1 MHSLLERIKAGT
13 LWDFHGGIHPADNKL
28 QSSQSPVVDAGLPP
42 RLIIPLRQHAG
53 PAGDLLVQVGDKVK
67 KGQPLTRYA
76 KGRVVPVHAST
87 SGTITEIGNH
97 TVAHPSGL
105 GDLCVILTPDGED
118 EWGERNGKAD
128 YWNLERGELLERIQQ
143 AGVAGLGGAVFPTHS
158 KLDGRGQLTEI
169 LIVNGLECEPYITTD
184 DRLMQQYADEIMD
197 GIRVLK
203 HLLKPKLTLIGVEDN
218 KPEAIEQLTRHATDE
233 DVLVKTVPTKYP
245 SGGAKQTIELLTGR
259 QVPKGG
265 RAVDIGIM
273 VLNVATVFAI
283 KRAIIDGEPLIERIV
298 TLTGDSFKKPGN
310 AWVRLGTPVRWLL
323 QRFELQPEAEQRVIM
338 GGPMM
343 GFTLPHAMV
352 PVVKATNCLL
362 APTQAELP
370 APGPEQPCIR
380 CSACA
385 DACPATLLPQ
395 ELYWYSR
402 AKEYDKAEKLNLM
415 DCIECGACAWVCP
428 SEIPLVQY
436 YKIAKD
442 DIREARAE
450 AEKAERAKQRFEA
463 KQARF
468 EREKAAREARHAE
481 AAAQRRQT
489 MTAAGGED
497 PVAAALA
504 RIKAKQDAPITA
516 IAATAEGLPDNSA
529 VIAAREARKR
539 EAEARRAAKQAE
551 SANSDTAAAAPQ
563 SAEAIDPASDPKKAA
578 IAAALARAKAKKAAQ
593 AGDSAEPVAAET
605 AAAPAVVDADQQ
617 KAEVDPKKA
626 AIAAAIARAKA
637 KKAEASGEPVS
648 AANGTAAEVNTQN
661 DAPVDPKKA
670 AIAAAIA
677 RAKAKKLAQQSDS
690 AEGDLTANADT
701 SETAATQSDAPSA
714 ASEAIDPKKAAIA
727 AAIARAKA
735 KKLAQQGESAG
746 AEDAQSEPAASA
758 QTCDVAL
765 AKSEVTT
772 SHSDTAASEA
782 VDPKKAAIAA
792 AIARAKAKKL
802 AQQGESAGAEGA
814 QSEPAARVETRD
826 VAVAKSEVTTSQS
839 DTAASEAVDPKKAAI
854 AAAIARAKA
863 KKLAQQ
869 SANTSAEVENAD
881 AEVESAATQV
891 DRAGTEGERAPAE
904 PMQSD
909 AASSEQPLAVTA
921 APEASAPAAD
931 APVDPK
937 KAAIA
942 AAVARAKAKKLA
954 AEAARAAETAAEDA
968 PSADRT
974 ITR

>member
-118 EWGERNGKAD
+118 EWGERNGKPD

-539 EAEARRAAKQAE
+539 EAEARRAAKLAE
-551 SANSDTAAAAPQ
+551 SANSETAAAAQP
-563 SAEAIDPASDPKKAA
+563 AEAVDPASDPKKAA

-593 AGDSAEPVAAET
+593 AGDSAEPATAEAAV
-605 AAAPAVVDADQQ
+605 APAVDADQQ

-648 AANGTAAEVNTQN
+648 AANSAAVEVNTQN

-677 RAKAKKLAQQSDS
+677 RAKAKKAAQQGDS
-690 AEGDLTANADT
+690 AEGDLTANAGT
-701 SETAATQSDAPSA
+701 SETAATQNDAPS
-714 ASEAIDPKKAAIA
+714 
-727 AAIARAKA
+727 
-735 KKLAQQGESAG
+735 G
-746 AEDAQSEPAASA
+746 
-758 QTCDVAL
+758 
-765 AKSEVTT
+765 
-772 SHSDTAASEA
+772 ASEA

-802 AQQGESAGAEGA
+802 AQQGASTSAEVENAGAEGTQGELSA
-814 QSEPAARVETRD
+814 SAETRD
-826 VAVAKSEVTTSQS
+826 VALAKSEVTTSQS

-869 SANTSAEVENAD
+869 SASTSAEVESAGTQ
-881 AEVESAATQV
+881 VES
-891 DRAGTEGERAPAE
+891 AGTEGERAPAE

-974 ITR
+974 TTR

>member
-118 EWGERNGKAD
+118 EWGERNGKPD

-539 EAEARRAAKQAE
+539 EAEARRAAKLAE
-551 SANSDTAAAAPQ
+551 SANSETAAAAQP
-563 SAEAIDPASDPKKAA
+563 AEAVDPASDPKKAA

-593 AGDSAEPVAAET
+593 AGDSAEPVAAE
-605 AAAPAVVDADQQ
+605 AVAAPAVDADQQ

-648 AANGTAAEVNTQN
+648 AANSATTDADTQS
-661 DAPVDPKKA
+661 DAPADPKKA

-690 AEGDLTANADT
+690 AEGDLTANAGT
-701 SETAATQSDAPSA
+701 SESAATQSDAPSA
-714 ASEAIDPKKAAIA
+714 PSEAVDPKKAAIA

-735 KKLAQQGESAG
+735 KKLAQQGASTSAEVENAG
-746 AEDAQSEPAASA
+746 AEGAQSEPAASA
-758 QTCDVAL
+758 QTRDVAV

-802 AQQGESAGAEGA
+802 AQQSA
-814 QSEPAARVETRD
+814 S
-826 VAVAKSEVTTSQS
+826 
-839 DTAASEAVDPKKAAI
+839 
-854 AAAIARAKA
+854 
-863 KKLAQQ
+863 
-869 SANTSAEVENAD
+869 TSAEVESAGTQ
-881 AEVESAATQV
+881 VESV
-891 DRAGTEGERAPAE
+891 GTEGERAPAE

-909 AASSEQPLAVTA
+909 AASSEQPLAVTV

-954 AEAARAAETAAEDA
+954 AEAARAAESAAEDV
-968 PSADRT
+968 PSAGRT
-974 ITR
+974 TTR

>member
-1 MHSLLERIKAGT
+1 MQSLLERIKAGT
-13 LWDFHGGIHPADNKL
+13 LWDFHGGIHPPENKD
-28 QSSQSPVVDAGLPP
+28 QSSLTPVVDAGLPP
-42 RLIIPLRQHAG
+42 QLIIPVRQHAG
-53 PAGDLLVQVGDKVK
+53 PAGDLLVRVGDKVK
-67 KGQPLTRYA
+67 KGQPLTRHD
-76 KGRVVPVHAST
+76 KGRFVPVHAST
-87 SGTITEIGNH
+87 SGTITAIGHH

-105 GDLCVILTPDGED
+105 DDLCITLTPDGED
-118 EWGERNGKAD
+118 AWGERQGRSD

-143 AGVAGLGGAVFPTHS
+143 AGIAGLGGAVFPTHS

-184 DRLMQQYADEIMD
+184 DRLMQEYADEIMD

-218 KPEAIEQLTRHATDE
+218 KPAAIGELTRHATDE

-265 RAVDIGIM
+265 RAVDMGIM

-283 KRAIIDGEPLIERIV
+283 KRAIIDGEPLISRIV
-298 TLTGDSFKKPGN
+298 TLTGDAFKKPGN
-310 AWVRLGTPVRWLL
+310 AWVLLGTPVRWLL
-323 QRFELQPEAEQRVIM
+323 QRFELQPEADQRVIM

-362 APTQAELP
+362 SPTRAELP
-370 APGPEQPCIR
+370 PPGPEQACIR

-385 DACPATLLPQ
+385 DACPANLLPQ

-402 AKEYDKAEKLNLM
+402 AKEYDKAEGLNLF

-481 AAAQRRQT
+481 AAAQRRQA

-504 RIKAKQDAPITA
+504 RIKAKQDAAPVGA
-516 IAATAEGLPDNSA
+516 SELAPDNSA
-529 VIAAREARKR
+529 MIAAREARKQ
-539 EAEARRAAKQAE
+539 EAIARRAAK
-551 SANSDTAAAAPQ
+551 AAAGEPGSAQPNAPAADGQ
-563 SAEAIDPASDPKKAA
+563 DAKKAA

-593 AGDSAEPVAAET
+593 EPGEAAAVDSP
-605 AAAPAVVDADQQ
+605 AAAPQPDSAADT
-617 KAEVDPKKA
+617 DPKKA

-637 KKAEASGEPVS
+637 KKAAQAQGDAAVTEGEEAAV
-648 AANGTAAEVNTQN
+648 AAPATAPQPDPAA
-661 DAPVDPKKA
+661 DADPKKA

-677 RAKAKKLAQQSDS
+677 RAKAKKAAQAQ
-690 AEGDLTANADT
+690 GDAAVTENEEAAVAAPATAPQPDTAADT
-701 SETAATQSDAPSA
+701 
-714 ASEAIDPKKAAIA
+714 DPKKAAIA

-735 KKLAQQGESAG
+735 KKAAQAHGNTAVTEGEETAV
-746 AEDAQSEPAASA
+746 AAPAAA
-758 QTCDVAL
+758 PQP
-765 AKSEVTT
+765 
-772 SHSDTAASEA
+772 DTADA
-782 VDPKKAAIAA
+782 DPKKAAIAA
-792 AIARAKAKKL
+792 AIARAKAKKA
-802 AQQGESAGAEGA
+802 AQAQGDAAVTEGEKAAQAQGEE
-814 QSEPAARVETRD
+814 
-826 VAVAKSEVTTSQS
+826 AVAKPAEAQDEEATAKPEVTTV
-839 DTAASEAVDPKKAAI
+839 A
-854 AAAIARAKA
+854 
-863 KKLAQQ
+863 
-869 SANTSAEVENAD
+869 
-881 AEVESAATQV
+881 
-891 DRAGTEGERAPAE
+891 
-904 PMQSD
+904 
-909 AASSEQPLAVTA
+909 
-921 APEASAPAAD
+921 APAAD
-931 APVDPK
+931 ASQPAADADPK

-942 AAVARAKAKKLA
+942 AAVARAKARKLA
-954 AEAARAAETAAEDA
+954 AEAAAQAS
-968 PSADRT
+968 PSPSTDKSH
-974 ITR
+974 

>member
-298 TLTGDSFKKPGN
+298 TLTGDSFKQPGN

-497 PVAAALA
+497 PVAAALS

-539 EAEARRAAKQAE
+539 EAEARRAAKLAE

-563 SAEAIDPASDPKKAA
+563 STEAVDPASDPKKAA

-593 AGDSAEPVAAET
+593 AGDGAEPATAET
-605 AAAPAVVDADQQ
+605 TAAPAVDADQQ

-637 KKAEASGEPVS
+637 KKAEANGEAVS
-648 AANGTAAEVNTQN
+648 AANGTVAEVNTQN

-677 RAKAKKLAQQSDS
+677 RAKAKKLAQQGDS
-690 AEGDLTANADT
+690 AEGDLTANAGT
-701 SETAATQSDAPSA
+701 SESAATQSDAPSA
-714 ASEAIDPKKAAIA
+714 P
-727 AAIARAKA
+727 
-735 KKLAQQGESAG
+735 
-746 AEDAQSEPAASA
+746 
-758 QTCDVAL
+758 
-765 AKSEVTT
+765 
-772 SHSDTAASEA
+772 SEA

-802 AQQGESAGAEGA
+802 AQQGESADAEDA
-814 QSEPAARVETRD
+814 ESKPAASAETRD
-826 VAVAKSEVTTSQS
+826 DTVAKSEVTTSQS

-854 AAAIARAKA
+854 AAAIVRAKA

-869 SANTSAEVENAD
+869 SASTSAEVASTS

-904 PMQSD
+904 PMQTD

-921 APEASAPAAD
+921 EPEASAPAAD

-968 PSADRT
+968 SSADRT
-974 ITR
+974 TTR

>member
-1 MHSLLERIKAGT
+1 MQHLLERIKAGT
-13 LWDFHGGIHPADNKL
+13 LWDFHGGIHPPENKH
-28 QSSQSPVVDAGLPP
+28 QSSLTPVVDAGLPP
-42 RLIIPLRQHAG
+42 QLIIPVRQHAG
-53 PAGDLLVQVGDKVK
+53 PAGELLVRVGDKVK
-67 KGQPLTRYA
+67 KGQPLTRFD
-76 KGRVVPVHAST
+76 KGRIVPVHAST
-87 SGTITEIGNH
+87 SGTITAIEQH

-105 GDLCVILTPDGED
+105 DDLCILLTPDGD
-118 EWGERNGKAD
+118 DAWGERTPQPD
-128 YWNLERGELLERIQQ
+128 YWNLERGALLERIQQ
-143 AGVAGLGGAVFPTHS
+143 AGIAGLGGAVFPTHS

-184 DRLMQQYADEIMD
+184 DRLMQEYADEIMD

-218 KPEAIEQLTRHATDE
+218 KPAAIEALTRHASDA
-233 DVLVKTVPTKYP
+233 DVLVKSVPTKYP

-265 RAVDIGIM
+265 RAVDMGIM

-298 TLTGDSFKKPGN
+298 TLTGDAFKKPGN

-323 QRFELQPEAEQRVIM
+323 QRFELQPEADQRVIM

-362 APTQAELP
+362 SPTRAELP
-370 APGPEQPCIR
+370 PPGPEQACIR

-402 AKEYDKAEKLNLM
+402 VKEYDKAEKLNLF

-481 AAAQRRQT
+481 AAAQRRQA
-489 MTAAGGED
+489 MTTAGGED

-504 RIKAKQDAPITA
+504 RIKAKQETA
-516 IAATAEGLPDNSA
+516 QVAVSEPAPDNEA
-529 VIAAREARKR
+529 MIAAREARKQ
-539 EAEARRAAKQAE
+539 EAIARRAAKAANGEGNGLADTPAPGEQHPKAE
-551 SANSDTAAAAPQ
+551 L
-563 SAEAIDPASDPKKAA
+563 DPKKAA

-593 AGDSAEPVAAET
+593 AQGDGPVVAGET
-605 AAAPAVVDADQQ
+605 SVNTTDNAVEAPAAASEPA
-617 KAEVDPKKA
+617 AEVDPKKA

-637 KKAEASGEPVS
+637 KKAAQAQGDGPVVAGETSVNTTDNAVEAP
-648 AANGTAAEVNTQN
+648 AAAE
-661 DAPVDPKKA
+661 VDPKKA

-677 RAKAKKLAQQSDS
+677 RAKAKK
-690 AEGDLTANADT
+690 
-701 SETAATQSDAPSA
+701 ATQAQGDGPVVAGETSVNTTDNAVEAP
-714 ASEAIDPKKAAIA
+714 A
-727 AAIARAKA
+727 AA
-735 KKLAQQGESAG
+735 
-746 AEDAQSEPAASA
+746 SEPAA
-758 QTCDVAL
+758 
-765 AKSEVTT
+765 E
-772 SHSDTAASEA
+772 

-792 AIARAKAKKL
+792 AIARAKAKKA
-802 AQQGESAGAEGA
+802 AQAQGDGPVVAGETSVNTTEHAVEASAAA
-814 QSEPAARVETRD
+814 SEPAAE
-826 VAVAKSEVTTSQS
+826 
-839 DTAASEAVDPKKAAI
+839 VDPKKAAI

-863 KKLAQQ
+863 KKAAQAQGDGPVLAGET
-869 SANTSAEVENAD
+869 SVNTSDNAVE
-881 AEVESAATQV
+881 
-891 DRAGTEGERAPAE
+891 
-904 PMQSD
+904 
-909 AASSEQPLAVTA
+909 
-921 APEASAPAAD
+921 APAA
-931 APVDPK
+931 ASGPAAEVDPK

-942 AAVARAKAKKLA
+942 AAIARAKAKKAAQAQGDAPLDAGGISANTSDNAVEAPAAASGPAAEVDPKKAAIARAKAKKLA
-954 AEAARAAETAAEDA
+954 AEAASS
-968 PSADRT
+968 PSTDKSH
-974 ITR
+974 

>member
-1 MHSLLERIKAGT
+1 MQSLLERIKAGT
-13 LWDFHGGIHPADNKL
+13 LWDFHGGIHPPENKE
-28 QSSQSPVVDAGLPP
+28 QSSLTPVVDAGLPP
-42 RLIIPLRQHAG
+42 QLIIPVRQHAG
-53 PAGDLLVQVGDKVK
+53 PAGDLLVRVGDRVK
-67 KGQPLTRYA
+67 KGQPLTRHE
-76 KGRVVPVHAST
+76 KGRIVPVHAST
-87 SGTITEIGNH
+87 SGTITAIGHH

-105 GDLCVILTPDGED
+105 DDLCITLTPDGED
-118 EWGERNGKAD
+118 AWGESKGQAD

-143 AGVAGLGGAVFPTHS
+143 AGIAGLGGAVFPTHS

-184 DRLMQQYADEIMD
+184 DRLMQEYADEIMD

-218 KPEAIEQLTRHATDE
+218 KPAAIGELTRHATDE

-265 RAVDIGIM
+265 RAVDMGIM

-283 KRAIIDGEPLIERIV
+283 KRAIIDGEPLISRIV
-298 TLTGDSFKKPGN
+298 TLTGDAFKKPGN
-310 AWVRLGTPVRWLL
+310 AWVLLGTPVRWLL
-323 QRFELQPEAEQRVIM
+323 QRFELQPEADQRVIM

-362 APTQAELP
+362 SPTRAELP
-370 APGPEQPCIR
+370 PPGPEQACIR

-385 DACPATLLPQ
+385 DACPANLLPQ

-402 AKEYDKAEKLNLM
+402 AKEYDKAEGLNLF

-481 AAAQRRQT
+481 AAAQRRQA

-504 RIKAKQDAPITA
+504 RLKAKQEAPVTA
-516 IAATAEGLPDNSA
+516 VAATAEGVPDNSA

-539 EAEARRAAKQAE
+539 EAEARRAAKAL
-551 SANSDTAAAAPQ
+551 DTAPAMPGDATATT
-563 SAEAIDPASDPKKAA
+563 EADPKKAA

-593 AGDSAEPVAAET
+593 SGDTEAAQAT
-605 AAAPAVVDADQQ
+605 PADATASTSAAAQS
-617 KAEVDPKKA
+617 DPKKA

-637 KKAEASGEPVS
+637 KKAQAGSEADATEPGADSS
-648 AANGTAAEVNTQN
+648 AATAEPTGAG
-661 DAPVDPKKA
+661 DDPKKA

-677 RAKAKKLAQQSDS
+677 RAKAKKAAQAQGDAAVS
-690 AEGDLTANADT
+690 EGEEAVAAAPAAVSQPDAAD
-701 SETAATQSDAPSA
+701 A
-714 ASEAIDPKKAAIA
+714 DPKKAAIA

-735 KKLAQQGESAG
+735 KKAAAQAQG
-746 AEDAQSEPAASA
+746 
-758 QTCDVAL
+758 
-765 AKSEVTT
+765 
-772 SHSDTAASEA
+772 DTAVSEGEEA
-782 VDPKKAAIAA
+782 VAAAPATAPQPDAADADPKKAAIAA
-792 AIARAKAKKL
+792 AIARAKAKKAA
-802 AQQGESAGAEGA
+802 AQAQGDTAVSEG
-814 QSEPAARVETRD
+814 EE
-826 VAVAKSEVTTSQS
+826 AVA
-839 DTAASEAVDPKKAAI
+839 AAPATVPQPDAADADPKKAAI

-863 KKLAQQ
+863 KKAAAQAQ
-869 SANTSAEVENAD
+869 GDTAIS
-881 AEVESAATQV
+881 
-891 DRAGTEGERAPAE
+891 EGEEAVAAAVPQ
-904 PMQSD
+904 PD
-909 AASSEQPLAVTA
+909 AAE
-921 APEASAPAAD
+921 
-931 APVDPK
+931 VDPK

-942 AAVARAKAKKLA
+942 AAVARAKARKLA
-954 AEAARAAETAAEDA
+954 AEAAAQAS
-968 PSADRT
+968 PSPSTDKSH
-974 ITR
+974 

>member
-1 MHSLLERIKAGT
+1 MQSLLERIKAGNI
-13 LWDFHGGIHPADNKL
+13 WDFHGGIHPADNKL
-28 QSSQSPVVDAGLPP
+28 QSSQSPVEQAGLPP
-42 RLIIPLRQHAG
+42 RLIIPVRQHAG
-53 PAGDLLVQVGDKVK
+53 AAGDLLVQVGDKVK

-76 KGRVVPVHAST
+76 RGRVVPVHAST
-87 SGTITEIGNH
+87 SGTITEIANH

-105 GDLCVILTPDGED
+105 DDLCVILTPDGED
-118 EWGERNGKAD
+118 EWGELDGKPD

-143 AGVAGLGGAVFPTHS
+143 AGIAGLGGAVFPTHS

-218 KPEAIEQLTRHATDE
+218 KPEAITELTRHATDE

-323 QRFELQPEAEQRVIM
+323 QRFELQPEADQRVIM

-370 APGPEQPCIR
+370 APGPEQACIR

-385 DACPATLLPQ
+385 DACPASLLPQ
-395 ELYWYSR
+395 ELYWYSK

-481 AAAQRRQT
+481 AAAQRRQA

-504 RIKAKQDAPITA
+504 RIKAKQDAPITS
-516 IAATAEGLPDNSA
+516 IAATAEGVPDNSA

-539 EAEARRAAKQAE
+539 EAEARRAAKLAE
-551 SANSDTAAAAPQ
+551 SANSETAAAPQ
-563 SAEAIDPASDPKKAA
+563 SAEAVDPASDPKKAA

-593 AGDSAEPVAAET
+593 AGD
-605 AAAPAVVDADQQ
+605 APAADSVAESQPAADADPK
-617 KAEVDPKKA
+617 KAEADPKKA
-626 AIAAAIARAKA
+626 AIAAAITRAKA

-648 AANGTAAEVNTQN
+648 A
-661 DAPVDPKKA
+661 DHS
-670 AIAAAIA
+670 AAADA
-677 RAKAKKLAQQSDS
+677 
-690 AEGDLTANADT
+690 G
-701 SETAATQSDAPSA
+701 TQGDAPS
-714 ASEAIDPKKAAIA
+714 
-727 AAIARAKA
+727 
-735 KKLAQQGESAG
+735 
-746 AEDAQSEPAASA
+746 
-758 QTCDVAL
+758 
-765 AKSEVTT
+765 
-772 SHSDTAASEA
+772 AASEA

-792 AIARAKAKKL
+792 AIARAKAKKA
-802 AQQGESAGAEGA
+802 AQQGDSAEGDLTA
-814 QSEPAARVETRD
+814 TEGTSNTAAT
-826 VAVAKSEVTTSQS
+826 QS
-839 DTAASEAVDPKKAAI
+839 DAPSAASEAVDPKKAAI

-863 KKLAQQ
+863 KKAAQQ
-869 SANTSAEVENAD
+869 GDSAEGSLTATAGTSD
-881 AEVESAATQV
+881 TAATQSDAPSAASEAV
-891 DRAGTEGERAPAE
+891 DPKKAAIAAAIARAKAKKAAQQAAEPGE
-904 PMQSD
+904 PMQ
-909 AASSEQPLAVTA
+909 AAEGARGEQALAEPVSEAVA
-921 APEASAPAAD
+921 EPAVAEAS
-931 APVDPK
+931 VDPK

-954 AEAARAAETAAEDA
+954 ADAARASGATPDEGSSSDAE
-968 PSADRT
+968 PR
-974 ITR
+974 

>member
-1 MHSLLERIKAGT
+1 
-13 LWDFHGGIHPADNKL
+13 
-28 QSSQSPVVDAGLPP
+28 
-42 RLIIPLRQHAG
+42 
-53 PAGDLLVQVGDKVK
+53 
-67 KGQPLTRYA
+67 
-76 KGRVVPVHAST
+76 
-87 SGTITEIGNH
+87 
-97 TVAHPSGL
+97 
-105 GDLCVILTPDGED
+105 TPDGED
-118 EWGERNGKAD
+118 EWGERNGKPD

-218 KPEAIEQLTRHATDE
+218 KPEAIEQLTRHATDP

-245 SGGAKQTIELLTGR
+245 SGAAKQTIELLTGR

-481 AAAQRRQT
+481 ATAQRRQT

-539 EAEARRAAKQAE
+539 EAEARRAAKLAE
-551 SANSDTAAAAPQ
+551 SANSETAAAPQ
-563 SAEAIDPASDPKKAA
+563 STEAVDPASDPKKAA
-578 IAAALARAKAKKAAQ
+578 IAAALARAKAKKTAQ
-593 AGDSAEPVAAET
+593 AGESAEPAAET
-605 AAAPAVVDADQQ
+605 AAAPAVDADQQ

-648 AANGTAAEVNTQN
+648 AANSAAAEADIQS
-661 DAPVDPKKA
+661 DAPSAASEAVDPKKA

-677 RAKAKKLAQQSDS
+677 RAKAKKAAQQGDS
-690 AEGDLTANADT
+690 AEGDLTANAGA
-701 SETAATQSDAPSA
+701 SESAATQSDAPSAASEAVDPKKAAIAAAIVRAKAKKLAQQGESAGAEGTQGELSASAETRDDTVAKSEVTTSQSDTA

-735 KKLAQQGESAG
+735 KKLAQQSA
-746 AEDAQSEPAASA
+746 S
-758 QTCDVAL
+758 
-765 AKSEVTT
+765 
-772 SHSDTAASEA
+772 
-782 VDPKKAAIAA
+782 
-792 AIARAKAKKL
+792 
-802 AQQGESAGAEGA
+802 
-814 QSEPAARVETRD
+814 
-826 VAVAKSEVTTSQS
+826 
-839 DTAASEAVDPKKAAI
+839 
-854 AAAIARAKA
+854 
-863 KKLAQQ
+863 
-869 SANTSAEVENAD
+869 TSAEVESAGTQ
-881 AEVESAATQV
+881 VES
-891 DRAGTEGERAPAE
+891 AGTEGERAPAE
-904 PMQSD
+904 PMQTD

-954 AEAARAAETAAEDA
+954 AEAARAAESAAEDV

-974 ITR
+974 TTR

>member
-298 TLTGDSFKKPGN
+298 TLTGDSFKKLGN

-516 IAATAEGLPDNSA
+516 ITATAEGLPDNSA

-539 EAEARRAAKQAE
+539 EAEARRAAKLAE
-551 SANSDTAAAAPQ
+551 SANSDTAAAAQP
-563 SAEAIDPASDPKKAA
+563 AEAVDPASDPKKAA

-593 AGDSAEPVAAET
+593 AGESAEPVTAE
-605 AAAPAVVDADQQ
+605 AVAAPAVDADQQ

-637 KKAEASGEPVS
+637 KKAEANGEPVS
-648 AANGTAAEVNTQN
+648 ADHSAVADAGSQG
-661 DAPVDPKKA
+661 DAPSAASEAVDPKKA

-677 RAKAKKLAQQSDS
+677 RAKAKKAAQQGDS
-690 AEGDLTANADT
+690 AEGDLTATAGT
-701 SETAATQSDAPSA
+701 SESAATQSDAPS
-714 ASEAIDPKKAAIA
+714 
-727 AAIARAKA
+727 
-735 KKLAQQGESAG
+735 
-746 AEDAQSEPAASA
+746 
-758 QTCDVAL
+758 
-765 AKSEVTT
+765 
-772 SHSDTAASEA
+772 AASEA

-802 AQQGESAGAEGA
+802 AQQGESTGAEGA
-814 QSEPAARVETRD
+814 QSEPTASEETRD

-839 DTAASEAVDPKKAAI
+839 DTAASEAIDPKKAAI

-869 SANTSAEVENAD
+869 SASTSAEVESAGTQ
-881 AEVESAATQV
+881 VES
-891 DRAGTEGERAPAE
+891 AGTEGERAPAE
-904 PMQSD
+904 PMQTD

-954 AEAARAAETAAEDA
+954 ADAARAAESAAEDV

-974 ITR
+974 TTR

>member
-1 MHSLLERIKAGT
+1 MQSLLEHIKAGT
-13 LWDFHGGIHPADNKL
+13 LWDFHGGIHPVDNKR
-28 QSSQSPVVDAGLPP
+28 QSSQTPVVDAGLPP
-42 RLIIPLRQHAG
+42 QLIIPVRQHAG
-53 PAGDLLVQVGDKVK
+53 LAGDLLVQVGDRVK

-76 KGRVVPVHAST
+76 KGRIVPVHAPT
-87 SGTITEIGNH
+87 SGTVTEIGNH

-105 GDLCVILTPDGED
+105 DDLCITLTPDGED
-118 EWGERNGKAD
+118 TWGERNGKPD

-143 AGVAGLGGAVFPTHS
+143 AGIAGLGGAVFPTHS

-218 KPEAIEQLTRHATDE
+218 KPEAIDQLTRHVTDE

-298 TLTGDSFKKPGN
+298 TLTGDSFKQPGN

-323 QRFELQPEAEQRVIM
+323 QRFELQPEADQRVIM

-362 APTQAELP
+362 APTRAELP
-370 APGPEQPCIR
+370 FPGPEQACIR

-402 AKEYDKAEKLNLM
+402 AKEYDKAEQLNLF

-481 AAAQRRQT
+481 AAAQRRQA

-504 RIKAKQDAPITA
+504 RIKAKQEAPVTA
-516 IAATAEGLPDNSA
+516 VAATAQGLPDNST

-539 EAEARRAAKQAE
+539 EAEARRAAKAAE
-551 SANSDTAAAAPQ
+551 ASVAAASDTTAT
-563 SAEAIDPASDPKKAA
+563 AEADPKKAA
-578 IAAALARAKAKKAAQ
+578 IAAALARAKARKTAQSGDAEAAQAATSDTPVSAADSDPKKAAIAAAIARAKAKKAQ
-593 AGDSAEPVAAET
+593 TGDEADATEPT
-605 AAAPAVVDADQQ
+605 ADSKAAPAEMAST
-617 KAEVDPKKA
+617 EVDPKKA

-637 KKAEASGEPVS
+637 KKLAQSGEGSQVEATPLPEASRAPAEPAS
-648 AANGTAAEVNTQN
+648 TE
-661 DAPVDPKKA
+661 VDPKKA

-677 RAKAKKLAQQSDS
+677 RAKAKKLAQQQGEADH
-690 AEGDLTANADT
+690 AE
-701 SETAATQSDAPSA
+701 ATPAPE
-714 ASEAIDPKKAAIA
+714 ASEDQA
-727 AAIARAKA
+727 
-735 KKLAQQGESAG
+735 
-746 AEDAQSEPAASA
+746 EPAG
-758 QTCDVAL
+758 T
-765 AKSEVTT
+765 E
-772 SHSDTAASEA
+772 

-802 AQQGESAGAEGA
+802 AQNGEGVQVEAAPIAE
-814 QSEPAARVETRD
+814 
-826 VAVAKSEVTTSQS
+826 
-839 DTAASEAVDPKKAAI
+839 
-854 AAAIARAKA
+854 
-863 KKLAQQ
+863 
-869 SANTSAEVENAD
+869 ANE
-881 AEVESAATQV
+881 
-891 DRAGTEGERAPAE
+891 APAE
-904 PMQSD
+904 P
-909 AASSEQPLAVTA
+909 ASTE
-921 APEASAPAAD
+921 
-931 APVDPK
+931 VDPK

-954 AEAARAAETAAEDA
+954 AQAAANTGASATETS
-968 PSADRT
+968 PSEGSSPH
-974 ITR
+974 

>member
-539 EAEARRAAKQAE
+539 EAEARRAAKLAE
-551 SANSDTAAAAPQ
+551 SANSETAAAPQ
-563 SAEAIDPASDPKKAA
+563 SAEAVDPSSDPKKAA

-593 AGDSAEPVAAET
+593 AGDSAEPVAAE
-605 AAAPAVVDADQQ
+605 AVVAPAVDADQQ

-637 KKAEASGEPVS
+637 KKAEANGEPVS

-677 RAKAKKLAQQSDS
+677 RAKAKKLALQGDS
-690 AEGDLTANADT
+690 AEGDLTATAGT
-701 SETAATQSDAPSA
+701 SETAAIQSDAPS
-714 ASEAIDPKKAAIA
+714 
-727 AAIARAKA
+727 
-735 KKLAQQGESAG
+735 
-746 AEDAQSEPAASA
+746 
-758 QTCDVAL
+758 
-765 AKSEVTT
+765 
-772 SHSDTAASEA
+772 AASEA

-814 QSEPAARVETRD
+814 QSEPAASAQTRD
-826 VAVAKSEVTTSQS
+826 VALAKSEVTTSHS
-839 DTAASEAVDPKKAAI
+839 DTAESEEVDPKKAAI

-869 SANTSAEVENAD
+869 SERISAEVE
-881 AEVESAATQV
+881 S
-891 DRAGTEGERAPAE
+891 AGTEGERAPAE
-904 PMQSD
+904 PMQTD

-921 APEASAPAAD
+921 VPEASAPAAD

-954 AEAARAAETAAEDA
+954 AEAARATETAAEDA

-974 ITR
+974 TTR

>member
-1 MHSLLERIKAGT
+1 MQSLLERIKAGT
-13 LWDFHGGIHPADNKL
+13 LWDFHGGIHPADNKR
-28 QSSQSPVVDAGLPP
+28 QSSQTPVVDAGLPP
-42 RLIIPLRQHAG
+42 QLIIPVRQHAG
-53 PAGDLLVQVGDKVK
+53 LAGDLLVQVGDRVK

-76 KGRVVPVHAST
+76 KGRIVPVHAPT

-105 GDLCVILTPDGED
+105 DDLCITLTPDGED
-118 EWGERNGKAD
+118 AWGERNGKPD

-143 AGVAGLGGAVFPTHS
+143 AGIAGLGGAVFPTHS

-218 KPEAIEQLTRHATDE
+218 KPEAIDQLTRHATDE

-298 TLTGDSFKKPGN
+298 TLTGDSFKQPGN

-323 QRFELQPEAEQRVIM
+323 QRFELQPEADQRVIM

-362 APTQAELP
+362 APTHAELP
-370 APGPEQPCIR
+370 FPGPEQACIR

-402 AKEYDKAEKLNLM
+402 AREYDKAEQLNLF

-481 AAAQRRQT
+481 AAAQRRQA
-489 MTAAGGED
+489 MTATGGED

-504 RIKAKQDAPITA
+504 RIKANQEAPVTA
-516 IAATAEGLPDNSA
+516 VAATAQGLPDNSA

-539 EAEARRAAKQAE
+539 EAEARRAAKAAE
-551 SANSDTAAAAPQ
+551 ASVAAASDTTAT
-563 SAEAIDPASDPKKAA
+563 AEADPKKAA
-578 IAAALARAKAKKAAQ
+578 IAAALARAKARKTAQSGNAEAAQTATSDAPVSAAADSDPKKAAIAAAIARAKAKKAQ
-593 AGDSAEPVAAET
+593 AGDEADATEQTADNKVAQAEPASS
-605 AAAPAVVDADQQ
+605 
-617 KAEVDPKKA
+617 EVDPKKA

-637 KKAEASGEPVS
+637 KKLAQSGEGDQVEAAPIAEANKAQAEPASPEVDPKKAAIAAAIARAKAKKLAQNGEGVQVE
-648 AANGTAAEVNTQN
+648 AAPIAEANEVPAEPASTE
-661 DAPVDPKKA
+661 VDPKKA

-677 RAKAKKLAQQSDS
+677 RAKAKKLAQQQGEADH
-690 AEGDLTANADT
+690 AE
-701 SETAATQSDAPSA
+701 ATPTPE
-714 ASEAIDPKKAAIA
+714 ASEDQAEPAGTEVDPKKVAIA

-735 KKLAQQGESAG
+735 KKLAQQQGEADH
-746 AEDAQSEPAASA
+746 AEATPAP
-758 QTCDVAL
+758 
-765 AKSEVTT
+765 E
-772 SHSDTAASEA
+772 ASE
-782 VDPKKAAIAA
+782 
-792 AIARAKAKKL
+792 
-802 AQQGESAGAEGA
+802 
-814 QSEPAARVETRD
+814 
-826 VAVAKSEVTTSQS
+826 
-839 DTAASEAVDPKKAAI
+839 
-854 AAAIARAKA
+854 
-863 KKLAQQ
+863 
-869 SANTSAEVENAD
+869 
-881 AEVESAATQV
+881 
-891 DRAGTEGERAPAE
+891 APAE
-904 PMQSD
+904 P
-909 AASSEQPLAVTA
+909 ASTG
-921 APEASAPAAD
+921 
-931 APVDPK
+931 VDPK

-954 AEAARAAETAAEDA
+954 AQAAANTGASATETS
-968 PSADRT
+968 PSEGSSPH
-974 ITR
+974 

>member
-539 EAEARRAAKQAE
+539 EAEARRAAKLAE

-593 AGDSAEPVAAET
+593 AGDIAEPVTAE
-605 AAAPAVVDADQQ
+605 AVAAPVVDADQQ

-648 AANGTAAEVNTQN
+648 AANSAVADAGSQG
-661 DAPVDPKKA
+661 DAPSAASEAVDPKKA

-677 RAKAKKLAQQSDS
+677 RAKAKKAAQQGDS
-690 AEGDLTANADT
+690 AEGDLTANTGA
-701 SETAATQSDAPSA
+701 SESAATQSDAPS
-714 ASEAIDPKKAAIA
+714 
-727 AAIARAKA
+727 
-735 KKLAQQGESAG
+735 
-746 AEDAQSEPAASA
+746 
-758 QTCDVAL
+758 
-765 AKSEVTT
+765 
-772 SHSDTAASEA
+772 AASEA

-802 AQQGESAGAEGA
+802 AQQGESASAEGA
-814 QSEPAARVETRD
+814 LSEPTASAQTRD
-826 VAVAKSEVTTSQS
+826 DTVAKSEVTTSQS
-839 DTAASEAVDPKKAAI
+839 DTAASEAIDPKKAAI

-869 SANTSAEVENAD
+869 SASTSAEVENAG
-881 AEVESAATQV
+881 AEVESAGTQV
-891 DRAGTEGERAPAE
+891 ESAGAEGERALAE
-904 PMQSD
+904 PMQTD
-909 AASSEQPLAVTA
+909 AASSEQPLAVA
-921 APEASAPAAD
+921 EAPEASAPAAD

-974 ITR
+974 TTR

>member
-218 KPEAIEQLTRHATDE
+218 KPEAITELTRHATDE

-516 IAATAEGLPDNSA
+516 ITATAEGLPDNSA

-539 EAEARRAAKQAE
+539 EAEARRAAKLAE
-551 SANSDTAAAAPQ
+551 SANSETAAAPQ
-563 SAEAIDPASDPKKAA
+563 SAEAVDPSSDPKKAA
-578 IAAALARAKAKKAAQ
+578 IAAALARAKAKK
-593 AGDSAEPVAAET
+593 
-605 AAAPAVVDADQQ
+605 
-617 KAEVDPKKA
+617 
-626 AIAAAIARAKA
+626 
-637 KKAEASGEPVS
+637 
-648 AANGTAAEVNTQN
+648 
-661 DAPVDPKKA
+661 
-670 AIAAAIA
+670 
-677 RAKAKKLAQQSDS
+677 LAQQGDS
-690 AEGDLTANADT
+690 AEGDLTANAGT
-701 SETAATQSDAPSA
+701 SESAATQSDTPS
-714 ASEAIDPKKAAIA
+714 
-727 AAIARAKA
+727 
-735 KKLAQQGESAG
+735 
-746 AEDAQSEPAASA
+746 
-758 QTCDVAL
+758 
-765 AKSEVTT
+765 
-772 SHSDTAASEA
+772 AASEA

-802 AQQGESAGAEGA
+802 AQQGESAGAEGTRGELSA
-814 QSEPAARVETRD
+814 STETRD
-826 VAVAKSEVTTSQS
+826 VALAKSEVTTSQN

-869 SANTSAEVENAD
+869 SASTSAEVENAG
-881 AEVESAATQV
+881 AGVESAATQV
-891 DRAGTEGERAPAE
+891 DRAGAEGERAPAE
-904 PMQSD
+904 PMQTD
-909 AASSEQPLAVTA
+909 AASSEQPLAVAEAT
-921 APEASAPAAD
+921 EASAPAVD

-942 AAVARAKAKKLA
+942 AAVARAKAKKLT

-974 ITR
+974 TTR

>member
-1 MHSLLERIKAGT
+1 MQSLLERIKAGT
-13 LWDFHGGIHPADNKL
+13 LWDFHGGIHPPENKD
-28 QSSQSPVVDAGLPP
+28 QSSLTPVVDAGLPP
-42 RLIIPLRQHAG
+42 QLIIPVRQHAG
-53 PAGDLLVQVGDKVK
+53 PAGDLLVRVGDKVK
-67 KGQPLTRYA
+67 KGQPLTRHD
-76 KGRVVPVHAST
+76 KGRFVPVHAST
-87 SGTITEIGNH
+87 SGTITAIGHH

-105 GDLCVILTPDGED
+105 DDLCITLTPDGED
-118 EWGERNGKAD
+118 AWGERQGRSD

-143 AGVAGLGGAVFPTHS
+143 AGIAGLGGAVFPTHS

-184 DRLMQQYADEIMD
+184 DRLMQEYADEIMD

-218 KPEAIEQLTRHATDE
+218 KPAAIGELTRHATDE

-265 RAVDIGIM
+265 RAVDMGIM

-283 KRAIIDGEPLIERIV
+283 KRAIIDGEPLISRIV
-298 TLTGDSFKKPGN
+298 TLTGDAFKKPGN
-310 AWVRLGTPVRWLL
+310 AWVLLGTPVRWLL
-323 QRFELQPEAEQRVIM
+323 QRFELQPEADQRVIM

-362 APTQAELP
+362 SPTRAELP
-370 APGPEQPCIR
+370 PPGPEQACIR

-385 DACPATLLPQ
+385 DACPANLLPQ

-402 AKEYDKAEKLNLM
+402 AKEYDKAEGLNLF

-481 AAAQRRQT
+481 AAAQRRQA

-504 RIKAKQDAPITA
+504 RIKAKQDAAPIGGSELA
-516 IAATAEGLPDNSA
+516 PDNSA
-529 VIAAREARKR
+529 MIAAREARKQ
-539 EAEARRAAKQAE
+539 EAIARRAAK
-551 SANSDTAAAAPQ
+551 AAASEPDSVQADAPAADGQ
-563 SAEAIDPASDPKKAA
+563 DAKKAA

-593 AGDSAEPVAAET
+593 EPSEAVAVDSP
-605 AAAPAVVDADQQ
+605 AAAPQPDSAADADPK
-617 KAEVDPKKA
+617 KAASTQGDEAAADNPAAAPQPDSAADADPKKA

-637 KKAEASGEPVS
+637 KKAAQAQGDAAVVESEEAAVAAPATAPQPDS
-648 AANGTAAEVNTQN
+648 AA
-661 DAPVDPKKA
+661 DADPKKA

-677 RAKAKKLAQQSDS
+677 RAKAKKVAQAQGD
-690 AEGDLTANADT
+690 AAVTEGDEAAVAAPAAAPQPDSVAD
-701 SETAATQSDAPSA
+701 A
-714 ASEAIDPKKAAIA
+714 DPKKAAIA

-735 KKLAQQGESAG
+735 KKAAQAQGEEAVAKP
-746 AEDAQSEPAASA
+746 AEVQDEEA
-758 QTCDVAL
+758 T
-765 AKSEVTT
+765 AKPEVTT
-772 SHSDTAASEA
+772 
-782 VDPKKAAIAA
+782 
-792 AIARAKAKKL
+792 
-802 AQQGESAGAEGA
+802 
-814 QSEPAARVETRD
+814 
-826 VAVAKSEVTTSQS
+826 VA
-839 DTAASEAVDPKKAAI
+839 
-854 AAAIARAKA
+854 
-863 KKLAQQ
+863 
-869 SANTSAEVENAD
+869 
-881 AEVESAATQV
+881 
-891 DRAGTEGERAPAE
+891 
-904 PMQSD
+904 
-909 AASSEQPLAVTA
+909 
-921 APEASAPAAD
+921 APAAD
-931 APVDPK
+931 TSQPAADADPK

-942 AAVARAKAKKLA
+942 AAVARAKARKLA
-954 AEAARAAETAAEDA
+954 AEAAAQAS
-968 PSADRT
+968 PSPSTDKSH
-974 ITR
+974 

>member
-118 EWGERNGKAD
+118 EWGERNGKPD

-516 IAATAEGLPDNSA
+516 ITATAEGLPDNSA

-539 EAEARRAAKQAE
+539 EAEARRAAKLAE
-551 SANSDTAAAAPQ
+551 SANSETAAAAQP
-563 SAEAIDPASDPKKAA
+563 AEAVDPASDPKKAA

-593 AGDSAEPVAAET
+593 AGESAEPATAE
-605 AAAPAVVDADQQ
+605 AVAAPAVDADQQ

-637 KKAEASGEPVS
+637 KKAEANGEPVS
-648 AANGTAAEVNTQN
+648 AANSAVADAGSQG
-661 DAPVDPKKA
+661 DAPSAASEAVDPKKA

-677 RAKAKKLAQQSDS
+677 RAKAKKAAQQGDS
-690 AEGDLTANADT
+690 AEGDLTANAGT
-701 SETAATQSDAPSA
+701 SESAATQSDAPSA
-714 ASEAIDPKKAAIA
+714 
-727 AAIARAKA
+727 
-735 KKLAQQGESAG
+735 
-746 AEDAQSEPAASA
+746 
-758 QTCDVAL
+758 V
-765 AKSEVTT
+765 
-772 SHSDTAASEA
+772 SEA

-802 AQQGESAGAEGA
+802 AQQGESAGAEGTQGELSA
-814 QSEPAARVETRD
+814 SAETRD
-826 VAVAKSEVTTSQS
+826 VALAKSEANTSHS
-839 DTAASEAVDPKKAAI
+839 DTAESEAVDPKKAAI

-869 SANTSAEVENAD
+869 SASTSAEVESAGTQ
-881 AEVESAATQV
+881 VESASTQV
-891 DRAGTEGERAPAE
+891 DRAGTQVDRAETEGERAPAE
-904 PMQSD
+904 PMQTD
-909 AASSEQPLAVTA
+909 AASSEQPLAVA
-921 APEASAPAAD
+921 EAPEASTPAVD

-954 AEAARAAETAAEDA
+954 AEAARAAGTAAEDV

-974 ITR
+974 TTR

>member
-13 LWDFHGGIHPADNKL
+13 LWDFHGGIHPADNKQ

-539 EAEARRAAKQAE
+539 EAEARRAAKLAE
-551 SANSDTAAAAPQ
+551 SANSETAAAPQ
-563 SAEAIDPASDPKKAA
+563 SAEAVDPASDPKKAA

-593 AGDSAEPVAAET
+593 AGESAEPVTAE
-605 AAAPAVVDADQQ
+605 AVAAPAVDADQQ

-637 KKAEASGEPVS
+637 KKAEASGEPIS
-648 AANGTAAEVNTQN
+648 AANSAVADAGSQG

-677 RAKAKKLAQQSDS
+677 RAKAKKLAQQGDS
-690 AEGDLTANADT
+690 AEGDLTANAGT
-701 SETAATQSDAPSA
+701 SESAATQSDAPS
-714 ASEAIDPKKAAIA
+714 
-727 AAIARAKA
+727 
-735 KKLAQQGESAG
+735 
-746 AEDAQSEPAASA
+746 
-758 QTCDVAL
+758 
-765 AKSEVTT
+765 
-772 SHSDTAASEA
+772 AASEA

-814 QSEPAARVETRD
+814 QSEPTASVETRD
-826 VAVAKSEVTTSQS
+826 VTLAKSEVTTSQS

-869 SANTSAEVENAD
+869 SASTSAEVESAGTQ
-881 AEVESAATQV
+881 VES
-891 DRAGTEGERAPAE
+891 AGTEGERAPAE
-904 PMQSD
+904 PMQTD

-931 APVDPK
+931 APVDPQ

-954 AEAARAAETAAEDA
+954 AEAARAAESAAEDV

-974 ITR
+974 TTR

>member
-76 KGRVVPVHAST
+76 KGRVVPVHAPT

-516 IAATAEGLPDNSA
+516 ITATAEGLPDNSA

-539 EAEARRAAKQAE
+539 EAEARRAAKLAE
-551 SANSDTAAAAPQ
+551 SANSETAAAPQ
-563 SAEAIDPASDPKKAA
+563 SAEAVDPASDPKKAA

-593 AGDSAEPVAAET
+593 AGNSTEPAAAE
-605 AAAPAVVDADQQ
+605 AVAAPAVDADQQ

-626 AIAAAIARAKA
+626 AIAAAIAQAKA
-637 KKAEASGEPVS
+637 KKAEASGEPLSAENS
-648 AANGTAAEVNTQN
+648 AAADADIQR

-677 RAKAKKLAQQSDS
+677 RAKAKKA
-690 AEGDLTANADT
+690 
-701 SETAATQSDAPSA
+701 
-714 ASEAIDPKKAAIA
+714 
-727 AAIARAKA
+727 
-735 KKLAQQGESAG
+735 
-746 AEDAQSEPAASA
+746 
-758 QTCDVAL
+758 
-765 AKSEVTT
+765 
-772 SHSDTAASEA
+772 
-782 VDPKKAAIAA
+782 
-792 AIARAKAKKL
+792 

-814 QSEPAARVETRD
+814 QSEPTASAQTRD

-869 SANTSAEVENAD
+869 SASTSAEVESAGTQ
-881 AEVESAATQV
+881 VES
-891 DRAGTEGERAPAE
+891 AGTEGERAPAE

-954 AEAARAAETAAEDA
+954 AEAARATETAAEDA

-974 ITR
+974 TTR

>member
-53 PAGDLLVQVGDKVK
+53 HAGDLLVQVGDKVK

-218 KPEAIEQLTRHATDE
+218 KPEAITELTRHATDE

-323 QRFELQPEAEQRVIM
+323 QRFELQPEADQRVIM

-370 APGPEQPCIR
+370 APGPEQACIR

-385 DACPATLLPQ
+385 DACPASLLPQ
-395 ELYWYSR
+395 ELYWYSK

-481 AAAQRRQT
+481 AAAQRRQA

-516 IAATAEGLPDNSA
+516 IAATGEGVPDNSA

-539 EAEARRAAKQAE
+539 EAEARRAAKLAE
-551 SANSDTAAAAPQ
+551 SANSETAAAAQ
-563 SAEAIDPASDPKKAA
+563 SAEAVDPSSDPKKAA

-593 AGDSAEPVAAET
+593 AGDSAEPVTAE
-605 AAAPAVVDADQQ
+605 AVAAPAVDVDQQ

-648 AANGTAAEVNTQN
+648 AANSAVADAGSQG
-661 DAPVDPKKA
+661 DAPSAASEAVDPKKA

-677 RAKAKKLAQQSDS
+677 RAKAKKAAQQGDS
-690 AEGDLTANADT
+690 AEGDLTANTGT
-701 SETAATQSDAPSA
+701 SESAATQSDAPS
-714 ASEAIDPKKAAIA
+714 
-727 AAIARAKA
+727 
-735 KKLAQQGESAG
+735 
-746 AEDAQSEPAASA
+746 
-758 QTCDVAL
+758 
-765 AKSEVTT
+765 
-772 SHSDTAASEA
+772 AASEA

-802 AQQGESAGAEGA
+802 AQQGDSVGAEDA
-814 QSEPAARVETRD
+814 EIKPAASAETRD
-826 VAVAKSEVTTSQS
+826 VAVAKSEVNTSQS
-839 DTAASEAVDPKKAAI
+839 DTTESEAVDPKKAAI

-869 SANTSAEVENAD
+869 SASTSAEVESAGTQ
-881 AEVESAATQV
+881 VESA
-891 DRAGTEGERAPAE
+891 GTESERAPAE

-974 ITR
+974 TTR

>member
-298 TLTGDSFKKPGN
+298 TLTGDSFKQPGN

-539 EAEARRAAKQAE
+539 EAEARRAAKLAE
-551 SANSDTAAAAPQ
+551 SANSDTAAAAQP
-563 SAEAIDPASDPKKAA
+563 AEAVDLASDPKKAA

-593 AGDSAEPVAAET
+593 AGESAEPVTAE
-605 AAAPAVVDADQQ
+605 AVAAPAVDADQQ

-637 KKAEASGEPVS
+637 KKAEANGEPVS
-648 AANGTAAEVNTQN
+648 AANGTVADAGSQG

-677 RAKAKKLAQQSDS
+677 RAKAKKAAQLDESS
-690 AEGDLTANADT
+690 EGDLTANAGT
-701 SETAATQSDAPSA
+701 SEAVAT
-714 ASEAIDPKKAAIA
+714 EN
-727 AAIARAKA
+727 
-735 KKLAQQGESAG
+735 
-746 AEDAQSEPAASA
+746 
-758 QTCDVAL
+758 
-765 AKSEVTT
+765 
-772 SHSDTAASEA
+772 EA

-802 AQQGESAGAEGA
+802 AQQGDSVGAEDA
-814 QSEPAARVETRD
+814 EIKPAASAQTRD
-826 VAVAKSEVTTSQS
+826 VAVAKSEVNTSQS
-839 DTAASEAVDPKKAAI
+839 DTAESEAVDPKKAAI

-869 SANTSAEVENAD
+869 SASTSAEVASTGV
-881 AEVESAATQV
+881 EVESAATQV
-891 DRAGTEGERAPAE
+891 DRAETEGERVSAE

-909 AASSEQPLAVTA
+909 AASSGQPLAVA
-921 APEASAPAAD
+921 EAPEANAPAAD

-954 AEAARAAETAAEDA
+954 AEAARAAGTAAEDA
-968 PSADRT
+968 TSADRT
-974 ITR
+974 TTR

>member
-1 MHSLLERIKAGT
+1 MQSLLERIKAGT
-13 LWDFHGGIHPADNKL
+13 LWDFHGGIHPPENKD
-28 QSSQSPVVDAGLPP
+28 QSSLTPVVDAGLPP
-42 RLIIPLRQHAG
+42 QLIIPVRQHAG
-53 PAGDLLVQVGDKVK
+53 PAGDLLVRVGDQVK
-67 KGQPLTRYA
+67 KGQPLTRHD
-76 KGRVVPVHAST
+76 KGRFVPVHAST
-87 SGTITEIGNH
+87 SGTITAIGHH

-105 GDLCVILTPDGED
+105 DDLCITLTPDGED
-118 EWGERNGKAD
+118 AWGERQGRSD

-143 AGVAGLGGAVFPTHS
+143 AGIAGLGGAVFPTHS

-184 DRLMQQYADEIMD
+184 DRLMQEYADEIMD

-218 KPEAIEQLTRHATDE
+218 KPAAIGELTRHATDE

-265 RAVDIGIM
+265 RAVDMGIM

-283 KRAIIDGEPLIERIV
+283 KRAIIDGEPLISRIV
-298 TLTGDSFKKPGN
+298 TLTGDAFKKPGN
-310 AWVRLGTPVRWLL
+310 AWVLLGTPVRWLL
-323 QRFELQPEAEQRVIM
+323 QRFELQPEADQRVIM

-362 APTQAELP
+362 SPTRAELP
-370 APGPEQPCIR
+370 PPGPEQACIR

-385 DACPATLLPQ
+385 DACPANLLPQ

-402 AKEYDKAEKLNLM
+402 AKEYDKAEGLNLF

-481 AAAQRRQT
+481 AAAQRRQA

-504 RIKAKQDAPITA
+504 RIKAKQDAAPIGA
-516 IAATAEGLPDNSA
+516 SELAPDNSA
-529 VIAAREARKR
+529 MIAAREARKQ
-539 EAEARRAAKQAE
+539 EAIARRAAKAAASEPDSVQADAPAADGQDAKKAAQE
-551 SANSDTAAAAPQ
+551 PGEAVVADSPAAAPQ
-563 SAEAIDPASDPKKAA
+563 SDP
-578 IAAALARAKAKKAAQ
+578 IA
-593 AGDSAEPVAAET
+593 
-605 AAAPAVVDADQQ
+605 DA
-617 KAEVDPKKA
+617 DPKKA

-637 KKAEASGEPVS
+637 KKAASTQGDEA
-648 AANGTAAEVNTQN
+648 AADIPA
-661 DAPVDPKKA
+661 DAPHSDPIADADPKKA

-677 RAKAKKLAQQSDS
+677 RAKAKKATQAQGDAAVTEGEEATVATPATAPQPDS
-690 AEGDLTANADT
+690 AAD
-701 SETAATQSDAPSA
+701 A
-714 ASEAIDPKKAAIA
+714 DPKKAAIA

-735 KKLAQQGESAG
+735 KKAAQAQG
-746 AEDAQSEPAASA
+746 DADVTEGEEAAVAAPAAAPQPDSA
-758 QTCDVAL
+758 ADA
-765 AKSEVTT
+765 
-772 SHSDTAASEA
+772 
-782 VDPKKAAIAA
+782 DPKKAAIAA
-792 AIARAKAKKL
+792 AIARAKAKKV
-802 AQQGESAGAEGA
+802 AQAQGEE
-814 QSEPAARVETRD
+814 
-826 VAVAKSEVTTSQS
+826 AVAKPAEVHDEEATAKPEVTTV
-839 DTAASEAVDPKKAAI
+839 A
-854 AAAIARAKA
+854 
-863 KKLAQQ
+863 
-869 SANTSAEVENAD
+869 
-881 AEVESAATQV
+881 
-891 DRAGTEGERAPAE
+891 
-904 PMQSD
+904 
-909 AASSEQPLAVTA
+909 
-921 APEASAPAAD
+921 APAAD
-931 APVDPK
+931 ASQPAADADPK

-942 AAVARAKAKKLA
+942 AAVARAKARKLA
-954 AEAARAAETAAEDA
+954 AEAAAQAS
-968 PSADRT
+968 PSPSTDKSH
-974 ITR
+974 

>member
-28 QSSQSPVVDAGLPP
+28 QSSQSPLVDAGLPP

-118 EWGERNGKAD
+118 EWGERNGKPD

-184 DRLMQQYADEIMD
+184 DRLMQQYSDEIMD

-539 EAEARRAAKQAE
+539 EAEARRAAKLAE
-551 SANSDTAAAAPQ
+551 STNSETAAALQ
-563 SAEAIDPASDPKKAA
+563 STEAVDPASDPKKAA

-593 AGDSAEPVAAET
+593 AGDSAEPVAAE
-605 AAAPAVVDADQQ
+605 AVAAPAVDADQQ

-626 AIAAAIARAKA
+626 AIAAATARAKA
-637 KKAEASGEPVS
+637 KKAEANGEPVS
-648 AANGTAAEVNTQN
+648 ADNSAVADAGSQG

-677 RAKAKKLAQQSDS
+677 RAKAKKAAQQGNS
-690 AEGDLTANADT
+690 AEDDLSANTGT

-714 ASEAIDPKKAAIA
+714 VSEAVDPKKAAIA

-735 KKLAQQGESAG
+735 KKAAQQGDSAEGDLTANAGASESA
-746 AEDAQSEPAASA
+746 ATQSDAPS
-758 QTCDVAL
+758 
-765 AKSEVTT
+765 
-772 SHSDTAASEA
+772 AASEA

-802 AQQGESAGAEGA
+802 AQQGESASAEGA
-814 QSEPAARVETRD
+814 LSEPTASAQTRD
-826 VAVAKSEVTTSQS
+826 DTVAKSEVTTSQS
-839 DTAASEAVDPKKAAI
+839 DTAASEAIDPKKAAI

-869 SANTSAEVENAD
+869 SASTSAEVESAGTQ
-881 AEVESAATQV
+881 VES
-891 DRAGTEGERAPAE
+891 AGTEGERAPAE
-904 PMQSD
+904 PMQTD

-954 AEAARAAETAAEDA
+954 AEAARAAESAAEDV

-974 ITR
+974 TTR

>member
-1 MHSLLERIKAGT
+1 MQSLLERIKAGNI
-13 LWDFHGGIHPADNKL
+13 WDFHGGIHPADNKL
-28 QSSQSPVVDAGLPP
+28 QSSQSPVEQAGLPP
-42 RLIIPLRQHAG
+42 RLIIPVRQHAG
-53 PAGDLLVQVGDKVK
+53 AAGDLLVQVGDKVK

-76 KGRVVPVHAST
+76 RGRVVPVHAST
-87 SGTITEIGNH
+87 SGTITEIANH

-105 GDLCVILTPDGED
+105 DDLCVILTPDGED
-118 EWGERNGKAD
+118 EWGERNGKPD

-143 AGVAGLGGAVFPTHS
+143 AGIAGLGGAVFPTHS

-218 KPEAIEQLTRHATDE
+218 KPEAITELTRHATDE

-323 QRFELQPEAEQRVIM
+323 QRFELQPEADQRVIM

-370 APGPEQPCIR
+370 APGPEQACIR

-539 EAEARRAAKQAE
+539 EAEARRAAKLAE
-551 SANSDTAAAAPQ
+551 SANSETAAAPQ
-563 SAEAIDPASDPKKAA
+563 SAEAVDPASDPKKAA

-593 AGDSAEPVAAET
+593 AGDSAEPVAAE
-605 AAAPAVVDADQQ
+605 AVAAPAVDADQQ

-637 KKAEASGEPVS
+637 KKAEANGEPVS
-648 AANGTAAEVNTQN
+648 AANGTAAEANIQS
-661 DAPVDPKKA
+661 DAPTDPKKA

-677 RAKAKKLAQQSDS
+677 RAKAKKAAQQGDS
-690 AEGDLTANADT
+690 AEGDLPANAGT
-701 SETAATQSDAPSA
+701 SETAAAQSDTPSA
-714 ASEAIDPKKAAIA
+714 VSEAVDPKKAAIA

-746 AEDAQSEPAASA
+746 AEGAQSEPTASA
-758 QTCDVAL
+758 QTRDDTV

-802 AQQGESAGAEGA
+802 AQQSERISAEVESAGAEG
-814 QSEPAARVETRD
+814 ERV
-826 VAVAKSEVTTSQS
+826 S
-839 DTAASEAVDPKKAAI
+839 
-854 AAAIARAKA
+854 
-863 KKLAQQ
+863 
-869 SANTSAEVENAD
+869 
-881 AEVESAATQV
+881 
-891 DRAGTEGERAPAE
+891 AE

-954 AEAARAAETAAEDA
+954 AEAARAAESAAEDV

-974 ITR
+974 TTR

>member
-1 MHSLLERIKAGT
+1 MQSLLERIKAGT
-13 LWDFHGGIHPADNKL
+13 LWDFHGGIHPPENKD
-28 QSSQSPVVDAGLPP
+28 QSSLTPVVDAGLPP
-42 RLIIPLRQHAG
+42 QLIIPVRQHAG

-67 KGQPLTRYA
+67 KGQPLTRYD
-76 KGRVVPVHAST
+76 KGRIVPVHAST
-87 SGTITEIGNH
+87 SGTITAIGHH

-105 GDLCVILTPDGED
+105 DDLCITLTPDGED
-118 EWGERNGKAD
+118 DWGERQGRSD

-143 AGVAGLGGAVFPTHS
+143 AGIAGLGGAVFPTHS

-169 LIVNGLECEPYITTD
+169 LIVNGLECEPYISTD
-184 DRLMQQYADEIMD
+184 DRLMQEYADEIMD

-218 KPEAIEQLTRHATDE
+218 KPAAIGELTRHATDE

-265 RAVDIGIM
+265 RAVDMGIM

-283 KRAIIDGEPLIERIV
+283 KRAIIDGEPLISRIV
-298 TLTGDSFKKPGN
+298 TLTGDAFKKPGN
-310 AWVRLGTPVRWLL
+310 AWVLLGTPVRWLL
-323 QRFELQPEAEQRVIM
+323 QRFELQPEADQRVIM

-362 APTQAELP
+362 SPTRAELP
-370 APGPEQPCIR
+370 PPGPEQACIR

-385 DACPATLLPQ
+385 DACPANLLPQ

-402 AKEYDKAEKLNLM
+402 AKEYDKADGLSLF

-481 AAAQRRQT
+481 AAAQRRQA

-504 RIKAKQDAPITA
+504 RIKAKQDAAPVGA
-516 IAATAEGLPDNSA
+516 SELAPDNSA
-529 VIAAREARKR
+529 MIAAREARKQ
-539 EAEARRAAKQAE
+539 EAIARRAAKAVSGDEPADVAPTPAE
-551 SANSDTAAAAPQ
+551 Q
-563 SAEAIDPASDPKKAA
+563 DPKKAA

-593 AGDSAEPVAAET
+593 TAPGEATADTSAA
-605 AAAPAVVDADQQ
+605 AAAPVTEAAPS
-617 KAEVDPKKA
+617 AEVDPKKA

-637 KKAEASGEPVS
+637 KKAAHAADDKVAEPETTAVEAEPVVGS
-648 AANGTAAEVNTQN
+648 APAAAE
-661 DAPVDPKKA
+661 VDPKKA

-677 RAKAKKLAQQSDS
+677 RAKAKKAAQATADGNI
-690 AEGDLTANADT
+690 AEP
-701 SETAATQSDAPSA
+701 DA
-714 ASEAIDPKKAAIA
+714 
-727 AAIARAKA
+727 
-735 KKLAQQGESAG
+735 G
-746 AEDAQSEPAASA
+746 
-758 QTCDVAL
+758 V
-765 AKSEVTT
+765 V
-772 SHSDTAASEA
+772 
-782 VDPKKAAIAA
+782 
-792 AIARAKAKKL
+792 
-802 AQQGESAGAEGA
+802 
-814 QSEPAARVETRD
+814 
-826 VAVAKSEVTTSQS
+826 
-839 DTAASEAVDPKKAAI
+839 
-854 AAAIARAKA
+854 
-863 KKLAQQ
+863 
-869 SANTSAEVENAD
+869 AD
-881 AEVESAATQV
+881 ADARQSTEPVQV
-891 DRAGTEGERAPAE
+891 
-904 PMQSD
+904 
-909 AASSEQPLAVTA
+909 V
-921 APEASAPAAD
+921 AD
-931 APVDPK
+931 ADPK

-942 AAVARAKAKKLA
+942 AAVARAKARKLA
-954 AEAARAAETAAEDA
+954 AEAAAQAS
-968 PSADRT
+968 PSPSTDKSH
-974 ITR
+974 

>member
-118 EWGERNGKAD
+118 EWGERNDKAD

-516 IAATAEGLPDNSA
+516 ITATAEGLPDNSA

-539 EAEARRAAKQAE
+539 EAEARRAAKLAE
-551 SANSDTAAAAPQ
+551 SANSDTAAAPQ
-563 SAEAIDPASDPKKAA
+563 STEAVDPASDPKKAA

-593 AGDSAEPVAAET
+593 AGESAEPAAET
-605 AAAPAVVDADQQ
+605 AAAPAVDADQQ

-637 KKAEASGEPVS
+637 KKAEANGEPVS
-648 AANGTAAEVNTQN
+648 AANGTAAEADIQS
-661 DAPVDPKKA
+661 DAPSAASEAVDPKKA

-677 RAKAKKLAQQSDS
+677 RAKAKKLAQQGDS
-690 AEGDLTANADT
+690 AEGALTATAGT
-701 SETAATQSDAPSA
+701 SESAATQSDAPY
-714 ASEAIDPKKAAIA
+714 
-727 AAIARAKA
+727 
-735 KKLAQQGESAG
+735 
-746 AEDAQSEPAASA
+746 
-758 QTCDVAL
+758 
-765 AKSEVTT
+765 
-772 SHSDTAASEA
+772 AASEA

-802 AQQGESAGAEGA
+802 AQQGESAGAEDA
-814 QSEPAARVETRD
+814 ESKPAASAQTRD
-826 VAVAKSEVTTSQS
+826 DTVAKSEVTTSQS

-869 SANTSAEVENAD
+869 SASTSAEVENAD
-881 AEVESAATQV
+881 AEVESA
-891 DRAGTEGERAPAE
+891 GTEGERAPAE
-904 PMQSD
+904 PMQTD
-909 AASSEQPLAVTA
+909 AASSEQPLAVA
-921 APEASAPAAD
+921 EAPEASAPAAD

-954 AEAARAAETAAEDA
+954 TEAARAAETVAEDA

-974 ITR
+974 TIR

>member
-28 QSSQSPVVDAGLPP
+28 QSSQSPVEQAGLPP
-42 RLIIPLRQHAG
+42 RLIIPVRQHAG
-53 PAGDLLVQVGDKVK
+53 AAGDLLVQVGDKVK

-76 KGRVVPVHAST
+76 RGRVVPVHAST
-87 SGTITEIGNH
+87 SGTITEIANH

-105 GDLCVILTPDGED
+105 DDLCVILTPDGED
-118 EWGERNGKAD
+118 EWGELDGKPD

-143 AGVAGLGGAVFPTHS
+143 AGIAGLGGAVFPTHS

-218 KPEAIEQLTRHATDE
+218 KPEAITELTRHATDE

-323 QRFELQPEAEQRVIM
+323 QRFELQPEADQRVIM

-370 APGPEQPCIR
+370 APGPEQACIR

-385 DACPATLLPQ
+385 DACPASLLPQ
-395 ELYWYSR
+395 ELYWYSK

-481 AAAQRRQT
+481 AAAQRRQA

-516 IAATAEGLPDNSA
+516 IAATGEGVPDNSA

-539 EAEARRAAKQAE
+539 EAEARRAAKLAE
-551 SANSDTAAAAPQ
+551 SANSETAAAPQ
-563 SAEAIDPASDPKKAA
+563 SAEAVDPASDPKKAA
-578 IAAALARAKAKKAAQ
+578 IAAALARAKAKKA
-593 AGDSAEPVAAET
+593 
-605 AAAPAVVDADQQ
+605 
-617 KAEVDPKKA
+617 
-626 AIAAAIARAKA
+626 
-637 KKAEASGEPVS
+637 EASGESVS
-648 AANGTAAEVNTQN
+648 A
-661 DAPVDPKKA
+661 DHS
-670 AIAAAIA
+670 AAA
-677 RAKAKKLAQQSDS
+677 D
-690 AEGDLTANADT
+690 ADT
-701 SETAATQSDAPSA
+701 QGDAPS
-714 ASEAIDPKKAAIA
+714 
-727 AAIARAKA
+727 
-735 KKLAQQGESAG
+735 
-746 AEDAQSEPAASA
+746 
-758 QTCDVAL
+758 
-765 AKSEVTT
+765 
-772 SHSDTAASEA
+772 AASEA

-792 AIARAKAKKL
+792 AIARAKAKKA
-802 AQQGESAGAEGA
+802 AQQGDSAEGSLTA
-814 QSEPAARVETRD
+814 TAGTSETAAT
-826 VAVAKSEVTTSQS
+826 QS
-839 DTAASEAVDPKKAAI
+839 DEPSAASEVVDPKKAAI

-863 KKLAQQ
+863 KKAAQQ
-869 SANTSAEVENAD
+869 
-881 AEVESAATQV
+881 ATEQ
-891 DRAGTEGERAPAE
+891 GE
-904 PMQSD
+904 PMQ
-909 AASSEQPLAVTA
+909 AAEGARGEQALAEPVSEAVVEPA
-921 APEASAPAAD
+921 VAEAS
-931 APVDPK
+931 VDPK

-954 AEAARAAETAAEDA
+954 AEAARASGATPDEGSSSDAE
-968 PSADRT
+968 PR
-974 ITR
+974 

>member
-1 MHSLLERIKAGT
+1 MQSLLERIKAGT
-13 LWDFHGGIHPADNKL
+13 LWDFHGGIHPPENKD
-28 QSSQSPVVDAGLPP
+28 QSSLTPVVDAGLPP
-42 RLIIPLRQHAG
+42 QLIIPVRQHAG
-53 PAGDLLVQVGDKVK
+53 PAGDLLVRVGDKVK
-67 KGQPLTRYA
+67 KGQPLTRHD
-76 KGRVVPVHAST
+76 KGRFVPVHAST
-87 SGTITEIGNH
+87 SGTITAIGHH

-105 GDLCVILTPDGED
+105 DDLCITLTPDGED
-118 EWGERNGKAD
+118 AWGERQGRSD

-143 AGVAGLGGAVFPTHS
+143 AGIAGLGGAVFPTHS

-184 DRLMQQYADEIMD
+184 DRLMQEYADEIMD

-218 KPEAIEQLTRHATDE
+218 KPAAISELTRHATDE

-265 RAVDIGIM
+265 RAVDMGIM

-283 KRAIIDGEPLIERIV
+283 KRAIIDGEPLISRIV
-298 TLTGDSFKKPGN
+298 TLTGDAFKKPGN
-310 AWVRLGTPVRWLL
+310 AWVLLGTPVRWLL
-323 QRFELQPEAEQRVIM
+323 QRFELQPEADQRVIM

-362 APTQAELP
+362 SPTRAELP
-370 APGPEQPCIR
+370 PPGPEQACIR

-385 DACPATLLPQ
+385 DACPANLLPQ

-402 AKEYDKAEKLNLM
+402 AKEYDKAEGLNLF

-481 AAAQRRQT
+481 AAAQRRQA

-504 RIKAKQDAPITA
+504 RIKAKQDAAPVGA
-516 IAATAEGLPDNSA
+516 SELAPDNSA
-529 VIAAREARKR
+529 MIAAREARKQ
-539 EAEARRAAKQAE
+539 EAIARRAAK
-551 SANSDTAAAAPQ
+551 AAASEPGSDQADAPAADGQ
-563 SAEAIDPASDPKKAA
+563 DAKKAA

-593 AGDSAEPVAAET
+593 EPGEAVVADSP
-605 AAAPAVVDADQQ
+605 AAAPQPDSAADA
-617 KAEVDPKKA
+617 DPKKA

-637 KKAEASGEPVS
+637 KKAAQAQEDATVTEGEEAAV
-648 AANGTAAEVNTQN
+648 AAPAAAPQPDSVA
-661 DAPVDPKKA
+661 DADPKKA

-677 RAKAKKLAQQSDS
+677 RAKAKKAAQ
-690 AEGDLTANADT
+690 A
-701 SETAATQSDAPSA
+701 
-714 ASEAIDPKKAAIA
+714 
-727 AAIARAKA
+727 
-735 KKLAQQGESAG
+735 QGEEAVAKP
-746 AEDAQSEPAASA
+746 AEVQDEEA
-758 QTCDVAL
+758 T
-765 AKSEVTT
+765 AKPEVTT
-772 SHSDTAASEA
+772 
-782 VDPKKAAIAA
+782 
-792 AIARAKAKKL
+792 
-802 AQQGESAGAEGA
+802 
-814 QSEPAARVETRD
+814 
-826 VAVAKSEVTTSQS
+826 VA
-839 DTAASEAVDPKKAAI
+839 
-854 AAAIARAKA
+854 
-863 KKLAQQ
+863 
-869 SANTSAEVENAD
+869 
-881 AEVESAATQV
+881 
-891 DRAGTEGERAPAE
+891 
-904 PMQSD
+904 
-909 AASSEQPLAVTA
+909 
-921 APEASAPAAD
+921 APAAD
-931 APVDPK
+931 TSQPAADADPK

-942 AAVARAKAKKLA
+942 AAVARAKARKLA
-954 AEAARAAETAAEDA
+954 AEAAAQAS
-968 PSADRT
+968 PSPSTDKSH
-974 ITR
+974 

>member
-76 KGRVVPVHAST
+76 KGRTVPVHAST

-118 EWGERNGKAD
+118 EWGERNGTPD

-218 KPEAIEQLTRHATDE
+218 KPEAITELTRHATDE

-516 IAATAEGLPDNSA
+516 IAGTAKGVPDNSA

-539 EAEARRAAKQAE
+539 EAEARRAAKLAE
-551 SANSDTAAAAPQ
+551 SANSDPA
-563 SAEAIDPASDPKKAA
+563 AEAVDPASDPKKAA

-593 AGDSAEPVAAET
+593 AGDSAESVTAE
-605 AAAPAVVDADQQ
+605 AVAAPAVDADQQ
-617 KAEVDPKKA
+617 KTEVDPKKA

-648 AANGTAAEVNTQN
+648 PDNSAAAEANTPSDAPAEPKKAAITAAIARAKAKKAESSGEPVSADNSAAAEAGTQS

-677 RAKAKKLAQQSDS
+677 RAKAKKLAQQ
-690 AEGDLTANADT
+690 
-701 SETAATQSDAPSA
+701 
-714 ASEAIDPKKAAIA
+714 
-727 AAIARAKA
+727 
-735 KKLAQQGESAG
+735 GESSG
-746 AEDAQSEPAASA
+746 AEDAESEPAASA
-758 QTCDVAL
+758 ETRDVAL

-772 SHSDTAASEA
+772 SQSDTA
-782 VDPKKAAIAA
+782 V
-792 AIARAKAKKL
+792 
-802 AQQGESAGAEGA
+802 
-814 QSEPAARVETRD
+814 
-826 VAVAKSEVTTSQS
+826 
-839 DTAASEAVDPKKAAI
+839 AASEAVDPKKAAI

-869 SANTSAEVENAD
+869 SASTSAEVE
-881 AEVESAATQV
+881 SAGTQV
-891 DRAGTEGERAPAE
+891 DRAGAEGERAPAE
-904 PMQSD
+904 SMQTD
-909 AASSEQPLAVTA
+909 AASSEQPLAVA
-921 APEASAPAAD
+921 ATPEASAPAAD

-954 AEAARAAETAAEDA
+954 AEAARAAETAAEDV

-974 ITR
+974 TTR

>member
-1 MHSLLERIKAGT
+1 MQSLLERIKAGT
-13 LWDFHGGIHPADNKL
+13 LWDFHGGIHPPENKD
-28 QSSQSPVVDAGLPP
+28 QSSLTPVVDAGLPP
-42 RLIIPLRQHAG
+42 QLIIPVRQHAG
-53 PAGDLLVQVGDKVK
+53 PAGDLLVRVGDQVK
-67 KGQPLTRYA
+67 KGQPLTRHD
-76 KGRVVPVHAST
+76 KGRFVPVHAST
-87 SGTITEIGNH
+87 SGTITAIGHH

-105 GDLCVILTPDGED
+105 DDLCITLTPDGED
-118 EWGERNGKAD
+118 AWGERQGRSD

-143 AGVAGLGGAVFPTHS
+143 AGIAGLGGAVFPTHS

-184 DRLMQQYADEIMD
+184 DRLMQEYADEIMD

-218 KPEAIEQLTRHATDE
+218 KPAAIGELTRHATDE

-265 RAVDIGIM
+265 RAVDMGIM

-283 KRAIIDGEPLIERIV
+283 KRAIIDGEPLISRIV
-298 TLTGDSFKKPGN
+298 TLTGDAFKKPGN
-310 AWVRLGTPVRWLL
+310 AWVLLGTPVRWLL
-323 QRFELQPEAEQRVIM
+323 QRFELQPEADQRVIM

-362 APTQAELP
+362 SPTRAELP
-370 APGPEQPCIR
+370 PPGPEQACIR

-385 DACPATLLPQ
+385 DACPANLLPQ

-402 AKEYDKAEKLNLM
+402 AKEYDKTEGLNLF

-481 AAAQRRQT
+481 AAAQRRQA

-504 RIKAKQDAPITA
+504 RIKAKQDAAPVGA
-516 IAATAEGLPDNSA
+516 NELAPDNSA
-529 VIAAREARKR
+529 MIAAREARKQ
-539 EAEARRAAKQAE
+539 EAIARRAAK
-551 SANSDTAAAAPQ
+551 AAASEPDSVQADAPAADGQ
-563 SAEAIDPASDPKKAA
+563 DAKKAA

-593 AGDSAEPVAAET
+593 EPSEAVAVDSP
-605 AAAPAVVDADQQ
+605 AAAPQSDPAADADPK
-617 KAEVDPKKA
+617 KAAIAVAIARAKAKKAASTQGDEAAADSSVEAPHSDPIADADPKKA

-637 KKAEASGEPVS
+637 KKAAQAQGDAAVTEGDEAAV
-648 AANGTAAEVNTQN
+648 AAPAAAPQPDTA
-661 DAPVDPKKA
+661 DADPKKA

-677 RAKAKKLAQQSDS
+677 RAKAKKAAQ
-690 AEGDLTANADT
+690 A
-701 SETAATQSDAPSA
+701 
-714 ASEAIDPKKAAIA
+714 
-727 AAIARAKA
+727 
-735 KKLAQQGESAG
+735 QGEDAVAKP
-746 AEDAQSEPAASA
+746 AEAQDEEA
-758 QTCDVAL
+758 T
-765 AKSEVTT
+765 AKPEVTT
-772 SHSDTAASEA
+772 
-782 VDPKKAAIAA
+782 
-792 AIARAKAKKL
+792 
-802 AQQGESAGAEGA
+802 
-814 QSEPAARVETRD
+814 
-826 VAVAKSEVTTSQS
+826 VA
-839 DTAASEAVDPKKAAI
+839 
-854 AAAIARAKA
+854 
-863 KKLAQQ
+863 
-869 SANTSAEVENAD
+869 
-881 AEVESAATQV
+881 
-891 DRAGTEGERAPAE
+891 
-904 PMQSD
+904 
-909 AASSEQPLAVTA
+909 
-921 APEASAPAAD
+921 APAAD
-931 APVDPK
+931 ASQPAADADPK

-942 AAVARAKAKKLA
+942 AAVARAKARKLA
-954 AEAARAAETAAEDA
+954 AEAAAQAS
-968 PSADRT
+968 PSPSTDKSH
-974 ITR
+974 

>member
-489 MTAAGGED
+489 MMAAGGED

-539 EAEARRAAKQAE
+539 EAEARRAAKLAE
-551 SANSDTAAAAPQ
+551 SANSETAAAPQ
-563 SAEAIDPASDPKKAA
+563 STEAVDPASDPKKAA

-593 AGDSAEPVAAET
+593 AGDSAEPVAAE
-605 AAAPAVVDADQQ
+605 AVVAPAVDADQQ

-637 KKAEASGEPVS
+637 KKAEANGEPVS
-648 AANGTAAEVNTQN
+648 AANGTAAE
-661 DAPVDPKKA
+661 
-670 AIAAAIA
+670 
-677 RAKAKKLAQQSDS
+677 
-690 AEGDLTANADT
+690 ADI
-701 SETAATQSDAPSA
+701 QSDAPVA
-714 ASEAIDPKKAAIA
+714 PKKAAIA

-735 KKLAQQGESAG
+735 KKLAQQGDSAEGDLTANAGTSESA
-746 AEDAQSEPAASA
+746 ATQSDAPS
-758 QTCDVAL
+758 
-765 AKSEVTT
+765 
-772 SHSDTAASEA
+772 AASEA

-792 AIARAKAKKL
+792 AIARAKVKKL
-802 AQQGESAGAEGA
+802 AQQGASTSAEVENAGAEGA
-814 QSEPAARVETRD
+814 QSEPAASAQTRD

-869 SANTSAEVENAD
+869 SASTSAEVENAG
-881 AEVESAATQV
+881 A
-891 DRAGTEGERAPAE
+891 EGERAPAE

-909 AASSEQPLAVTA
+909 ATSSEQPLAVTA

-974 ITR
+974 TTR

>member
-539 EAEARRAAKQAE
+539 EAEERRAAKLAE
-551 SANSDTAAAAPQ
+551 SANSDTAAAAQP
-563 SAEAIDPASDPKKAA
+563 AEAVDPASDPKKAA
-578 IAAALARAKAKKAAQ
+578 IAAALARAKAKKA
-593 AGDSAEPVAAET
+593 
-605 AAAPAVVDADQQ
+605 
-617 KAEVDPKKA
+617 
-626 AIAAAIARAKA
+626 
-637 KKAEASGEPVS
+637 EASGEPVS
-648 AANGTAAEVNTQN
+648 TANGTAAEADIQS

-690 AEGDLTANADT
+690 PEGDLTANAGT
-701 SETAATQSDAPSA
+701 SESAATQSDAPS
-714 ASEAIDPKKAAIA
+714 
-727 AAIARAKA
+727 
-735 KKLAQQGESAG
+735 
-746 AEDAQSEPAASA
+746 
-758 QTCDVAL
+758 
-765 AKSEVTT
+765 
-772 SHSDTAASEA
+772 AASEA

-792 AIARAKAKKL
+792 AIARAKAKKA
-802 AQQGESAGAEGA
+802 AQQSESAGAEGA
-814 QSEPAARVETRD
+814 QSEPAASAETRD
-826 VAVAKSEVTTSQS
+826 MTVAKSEVTTSQS

-869 SANTSAEVENAD
+869 G
-881 AEVESAATQV
+881 ESAGA
-891 DRAGTEGERAPAE
+891 EGERAPAE
-904 PMQSD
+904 PMQND

-921 APEASAPAAD
+921 VPEANAPAAD

-974 ITR
+974 TTR

>member
-218 KPEAIEQLTRHATDE
+218 KPEAITELTRHATDE

-468 EREKAAREARHAE
+468 EREKAARETRHAE

-516 IAATAEGLPDNSA
+516 ITATAEGLPDNSA

-539 EAEARRAAKQAE
+539 EAEARRAAKLAE
-551 SANSDTAAAAPQ
+551 SANSETAAAAQP
-563 SAEAIDPASDPKKAA
+563 AEAVDPASDPKKAA

-593 AGDSAEPVAAET
+593 AGDSAEPVTAE
-605 AAAPAVVDADQQ
+605 AIAAPAVDADQQ

-637 KKAEASGEPVS
+637 KKAEANGEPVS
-648 AANGTAAEVNTQN
+648 AAKGTAAEVNTQN

-677 RAKAKKLAQQSDS
+677 RAKAKKAAQQGDS
-690 AEGDLTANADT
+690 AEGDLTATAGPH
-701 SETAATQSDAPSA
+701 ETAATQSDAPSA
-714 ASEAIDPKKAAIA
+714 VSEAVDPKKVAIA

-735 KKLAQQGESAG
+735 KKLAQQGDSAG
-746 AEDAQSEPAASA
+746 AAGAQSEPTASA
-758 QTCDVAL
+758 QTRDVAL
-765 AKSEVTT
+765 AKSEVNT

-782 VDPKKAAIAA
+782 VDPN
-792 AIARAKAKKL
+792 
-802 AQQGESAGAEGA
+802 
-814 QSEPAARVETRD
+814 
-826 VAVAKSEVTTSQS
+826 
-839 DTAASEAVDPKKAAI
+839 KAAI

-869 SANTSAEVENAD
+869 SANTS

-974 ITR
+974 TTR

>member
-87 SGTITEIGNH
+87 SGTITEIDNH

-118 EWGERNGKAD
+118 EWGERNGKPD

-539 EAEARRAAKQAE
+539 EAEARRAAKLAE
-551 SANSDTAAAAPQ
+551 NANSDTAAAPQ
-563 SAEAIDPASDPKKAA
+563 PTEAVDPASDPKKAA

-593 AGDSAEPVAAET
+593 AGESAEPVTAE
-605 AAAPAVVDADQQ
+605 AVAAPAVVNADQQ

-637 KKAEASGEPVS
+637 KKAEANGEPVS
-648 AANGTAAEVNTQN
+648 ADNSAVADAGSQG
-661 DAPVDPKKA
+661 DAPSAASEAVDPKKA

-677 RAKAKKLAQQSDS
+677 RAKAKKAAQQSDS
-690 AEGDLTANADT
+690 PEGDLTATAGTN
-701 SETAATQSDAPSA
+701 ETAATQSDAPS
-714 ASEAIDPKKAAIA
+714 
-727 AAIARAKA
+727 
-735 KKLAQQGESAG
+735 
-746 AEDAQSEPAASA
+746 
-758 QTCDVAL
+758 
-765 AKSEVTT
+765 
-772 SHSDTAASEA
+772 AASEA

-814 QSEPAARVETRD
+814 QSEPAASAQTRD

-839 DTAASEAVDPKKAAI
+839 DTAVSEEVDPKKAAI

-869 SANTSAEVENAD
+869 RASTSAEVENAG
-881 AEVESAATQV
+881 AGVESAATQV

-909 AASSEQPLAVTA
+909 AASSEQPLAVADAT
-921 APEASAPAAD
+921 EASAPAVD
-931 APVDPK
+931 ASVDPK

-954 AEAARAAETAAEDA
+954 AEAARAAETAAEDT

-974 ITR
+974 TTR